1 MKSTLLSIAIAA
13 FGLAA
18 LSPLLACSPSSS
30 TEPTGTASKV
40 PTVVLPAAYCVPLVE
55 PDAATGEAGSIVAQA
70 GLQVIAKAGDKVVA
84 VTGSFVWAEKG
95 SHVMLVKAR
104 LSLLIMVRQ
113 SRPTQAQR
121 SMPTTARWLPLNL
134 ALTLLLRAQIW

>member
-1 MKSTLLSIAIAA
+1 MKLLKTIAIAA

-84 VTGSFVWAEKG
+84 CWVASADAGAGAADICGSG
-95 SHVMLVKAR
+95 HR
-104 LSLLIMVRQ
+104 
-113 SRPTQAQR
+113 
-121 SMPTTARWLPLNL
+121 
-134 ALTLLLRAQIW
+134 RAS